1 MMKRII
7 FFLRIRGRERE
18 REREREKRRRRKWCG
33 GPWKKMKEKQALEH
47 GFWLKCWAVTWFLF

>member
-18 REREREKRRRRKWCG
+18 RERERK
-33 GPWKKMKEKQALEH
+33 KEKEKVVWWPVEENERKASP
-47 GFWLKCWAVTWFLF
+47 